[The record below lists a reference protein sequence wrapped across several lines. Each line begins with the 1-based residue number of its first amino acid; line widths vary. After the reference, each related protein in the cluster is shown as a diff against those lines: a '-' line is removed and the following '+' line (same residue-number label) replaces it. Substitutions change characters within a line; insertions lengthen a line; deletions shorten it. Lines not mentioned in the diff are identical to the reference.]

1 MQGDWLI
8 VWNWKKRDDIV
19 VFRHCSAE
27 TWLEYRWFNVQYHIH
42 CRCKELWLVGCIL
55 IVRVPNAVFVN
66 VKKHYSKGL
75 LPLID
80 VICIYMLLCRQW
92 SGLHEILSTLC
103 LLLIWVAL
111 CMRPQKTEAPCHSTR
126 GTIIKD
132 PFLIIGLSAERR
144 PKFCNFSQ
152 PKMTSPYDRAKKTLQ
167 IIKAFSYRI
176 DIVVQASNTLF
187 AV

>member
-1 MQGDWLI
+1 
-8 VWNWKKRDDIV
+8 
-19 VFRHCSAE
+19 
-27 TWLEYRWFNVQYHIH
+27 
-42 CRCKELWLVGCIL
+42 
-55 IVRVPNAVFVN
+55 
-66 VKKHYSKGL
+66 
-75 LPLID
+75 
-80 VICIYMLLCRQW
+80 MLLCRQW

-111 CMRPQKTEAPCHSTR
+111 CMRPQKNRSPVSQHSWHD
-126 GTIIKD
+126 KD
-132 PFLIIGLSAERR
+132 PFLIKGLSAERR

-187 AV
+187 AVKDIDNVSINIHKWFLLLGYFNNFNSPLLTKD